1 MEVEIKVQQSFCYEQ
16 LSFSKLLFFFWGVDA
31 LIWFSKCLA
40 LEVGWDTLEGK
51 MPIGVGCIN
60 NER

>member
-16 LSFSKLLFFFWGVDA
+16 LSFSKLFFFWGVDF

-40 LEVGWDTLEGK
+40 LEVGLDTVERK